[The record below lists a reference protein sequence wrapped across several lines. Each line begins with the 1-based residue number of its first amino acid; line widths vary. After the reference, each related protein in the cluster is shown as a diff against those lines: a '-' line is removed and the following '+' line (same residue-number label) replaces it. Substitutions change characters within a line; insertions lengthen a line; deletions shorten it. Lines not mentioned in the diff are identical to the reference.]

1 MWEYNHSYP
10 NELYHYGI
18 KGMKW
23 GVRRFQKK
31 DGSYTDAGK
40 KRRSQD
46 PETTQKIK
54 NSVKNVA
61 AATAAALGVSAAAA
75 ATVHAAKNGSH
86 TSVEKKRRG
95 SDASSLSDEELT
107 SKVKRLNLEKQYN
120 KMTKENEPKS
130 KLEQSKKVV
139 DASSELVRQAKN
151 IERDSRPQPVKKK
164 LDLSGMSDQQLRDRI
179 NRANLEKQ
187 YNDLFGEKET
197 VTISKGRKFAQ
208 NALEIGGSA
217 LVVTSSVLGIAASIK
232 QILD

>member
-1 MWEYNHSYP
+1 MYEYNMTYP

-23 GVRRFQKK
+23 GVRRYQNE
-31 DGSYTDAGK
+31 DGSLTSAGK
-40 KRRSQD
+40 KRY
-46 PETTQKIK
+46 
-54 NSVKNVA
+54 A
-61 AATAAALGVSAAAA
+61 
-75 ATVHAAKNGSH
+75 
-86 TSVEKKRRG
+86 
-95 SDASSLSDEELT
+95 DASSLDDAELT
-107 SKVKRLNLEKQYN
+107 SQVKRLNLEKQY
-120 KMTKENEPKS
+120 KKLTKEDEPKS
-130 KLEQSKKVV
+130 KLDLTKKAV

-151 IERDSRPQPVKKK
+151 IERDSRPKSVKQK
-164 LDLSGMSDQQLRDRI
+164 LDLSSMSDQQLRDRI

-187 YNDLFGEKET
+187 YNDLFGPKET

>member
-1 MWEYNHSYP
+1 MYSMTYP

-23 GVRRFQKK
+23 GVRRYQNE
-31 DGSYTDAGK
+31 DGSYTSAGK
-40 KRRSQD
+40 KRRS
-46 PETTQKIK
+46 
-54 NSVKNVA
+54 
-61 AATAAALGVSAAAA
+61 
-75 ATVHAAKNGSH
+75 
-86 TSVEKKRRG
+86 

-130 KLEQSKKVV
+130 KLEKSKRVV

-151 IERDSRPQPVKKK
+151 IERDTRPQPVKKK

-208 NALEIGGSA
+208 NALEIGGSL